1 MQVLLYD
8 GLDPHRIPGFAKMAS
23 HLEAENFV
31 AAESK
36 KVADNLFRAKLDR
49 SDRILFSFARH
60 QDRTVILVLEHIR
73 RHAYEKSR
81 FLARGATVDETK
93 LPNLKALPTAD
104 SLAEVERLPYVNPR
118 RPRFHLLDKAISF
131 DDDQHAVF
139 SLPTPL
145 VVIGSAGSG
154 KTVLTLEKMKH
165 APGSVLYVTHS
176 PFLVDR
182 SRETYYGLNY
192 ENDDQEVSFLS
203 FAEFLESIRVP
214 STRAIDFTGFARWF
228 VRHRVASK
236 LRDPHQLFEEIAGVI
251 TGSSADSAWLSAE
264 DYAGLGVRQ
273 SIYPAEERRRVHDLF
288 LKYIDHLEESAQHD
302 VNVLSFEYQSL
313 AQPVW
318 DFVVIDEVQDFT
330 NVQVDLVLRTL
341 KHPGNFILCGDAN
354 QIVHPN
360 FFSWTGVRRYFHG
373 RLDGDAPVAP
383 RHVLGTNYRN
393 AVHVTELANRILRL
407 KHARFG
413 SIDRESNHLVKSVSG
428 RDGSILLLA
437 EDPASIRELDEN
449 THDST
454 RFAVIVM
461 HAKAKSAA
469 RRLFRTPL
477 VFSIQEAKGLEYEN
491 VILYGFVSGDQQRF
505 REIASDVDIEDVRGG
520 ELRYARGRDK
530 SDKSLEIFKFHI
542 NALYVAVTRAIA
554 NVYLVESAPQQRL
567 FDLLGIELFEGRLDL
582 ERQESSLADW
592 QREAQKLERQGRD
605 EQATEIRSRILG
617 IQETPWTP
625 LNRDGVRELTDR
637 ALGDGGK
644 KTMLELFDYALL
656 SRDRSRLAK
665 LRGAGFRGARQ
676 PEEAA
681 TKGLVQRRYVAYT
694 VKRPDAVRKL
704 IDKYGV
710 DHRDRFN
717 HTPAMLAARFGNDPV
732 TAMLTD
738 MGAKLEGV
746 NSAGLTAF
754 QIMLAEAFAV
764 RRYAER
770 SVEPLCRRLSP
781 GSVSLTVDERLVK
794 LHDHQAEFLF
804 YNLFVALFQTRTADS
819 VTTRR
824 LGLQAA
830 DLEEVLQRLPPALV
844 PPYRTRRAYISG
856 VLAKNEKD
864 RDAPYNRRLFKRTQR
879 GYYILNP
886 ALKARLGTDWVPI
899 YELLDPETLF
909 SDVVVPPKPEAS
921 VRRTNTETIS
931 QRAAANRAYR
941 KQIHRDWCMAHI
953 AGENP
958 GPPPF

>member
-1 MQVLLYD
+1 MQLLLYD
-8 GLDPHRIPGFAKMAS
+8 GLDPDRIPGFAKMAS
-23 HLEAENFV
+23 YLEAGNFA

-36 KVADNLFRAKLDR
+36 KVGDNLFRAKLDR
-49 SDRILFSFARH
+49 SDRVLFSFARH
-60 QDRTVILVLEHIR
+60 RDRTVILVLEHIR
-73 RHAYEKSR
+73 RHAYDKSR
-81 FLARGATVDETK
+81 FLARGAEVDEAK
-93 LPNLKALPTAD
+93 LHNLRALPTVD
-104 SLAEVERLPYVNPR
+104 TLSEAEQLEYVNPR
-118 RPRFHLLDKAISF
+118 RPSFHLLDKAISF
-131 DDDQHAVF
+131 DDEQHEVY

-145 VVIGSAGSG
+145 VVVGSAGSG
-154 KTVLTLEKMKH
+154 KTVLTLEKMKQ
-165 APGSVLYVTHS
+165 ASGSILYVTHS

-203 FAEFLESIRVP
+203 LDEFIESIRVP
-214 STRAIDFTGFARWF
+214 STRAIDFAGFSRWF
-228 VRHRVASK
+228 ARHRVASK

-251 TGSSADSAWLSAE
+251 TGSSADGAWLSAE
-264 DYAGLGVRQ
+264 DYADLGVRQ

-288 LKYIDHLEESAQHD
+288 LKYVDHLKESGQHD
-302 VNVLSFEYQSL
+302 VNILSFEYQSL

-373 RLDGDAPVAP
+373 RLDGDAPVSP

-413 SIDRESNHLVKSVSG
+413 SIDRESNHLVKSVSD

-437 EDPASIRELDEN
+437 EKPESVRELDEK

-461 HAKAKSAA
+461 QASQKAAA
-469 RRLFRTPL
+469 RRHFRTPL

-491 VILYGFVSGDQQRF
+491 VILFGFVSGDEQRF
-505 REIASDVDIEDVRGG
+505 REIASDVEVEDIRSG
-520 ELRYARGRDK
+520 ELRYARARDK
-530 SDKSLEIFKFHI
+530 GDKSLEIFKFHI

-554 NVYLVESAPQQRL
+554 NVYLVEAAPQQRL
-567 FDLLGIELFEGRLDL
+567 FELLGIELFEGSLDL
-582 ERQESSLADW
+582 ERQASSLADW

-617 IQETPWTP
+617 IQETPWAP
-625 LNRDGVRELTDR
+625 LTREDVRELDDR
-637 ALGDGGK
+637 ALGDGGR

-656 SRDRSRLAK
+656 TRDRSRLAK
-665 LRGAGFRGARQ
+665 LRKAGFRGTRQ

-681 TKGLVQRRYVAYT
+681 TKSLIQRRFVAYT
-694 VKRPDAVRKL
+694 FKRADAVRKL
-704 IDKYGV
+704 IDKYGI

-717 HTPAMLAARFGNDPV
+717 HTPAMLAARFGNDAV

-738 MGAKLEGV
+738 MGAKLDLV

-754 QIMLAEAFAV
+754 QIMLAEVFAAP
-764 RRYAER
+764 RYAER
-770 SVEPLCRRLSP
+770 SAPALFRRLSP
-781 GSVSLTVDERLVK
+781 GSVSLTVDDRLVK
-794 LHDHQAEFLF
+794 LHEHQAEFLF
-804 YNLFVALFQTRTADS
+804 YNLFVALFQTRTTDNVRS
-819 VTTRR
+819 FR
-824 LGLQAA
+824 LGLRAA
-830 DLEEVLQRLPPALV
+830 DVEEALGQLPPAHV

-856 VLAKNEKD
+856 ILAKNEKD
-864 RDAPYNRRLFKRTQR
+864 RDQPYNRRLFKRTQR
-879 GYYILNP
+879 GFYILNP
-886 ALKARLGTDWVPI
+886 ALKVRLGADWVPI

-909 SDVVVPPKPEAS
+909 CEIAVPREFEAI
-921 VRRTNTETIS
+921 VRRNTE
-931 QRAAANRAYR
+931 A
-941 KQIHRDWCMAHI
+941 HRNWCMAVI
-953 AGENP
+953 FGEDP

>member
-1 MQVLLYD
+1 MQLLLYD
-8 GLDPHRIPGFAKMAS
+8 GLDPDRMPGFAKMAS
-23 HLEAENFV
+23 YLEAGNFT

-36 KVADNLFRAKLDR
+36 KVGDNLFRAKLDR

-60 QDRTVILVLEHIR
+60 RDRTVILVLEHIR
-73 RHAYEKSR
+73 RHAYDKSR
-81 FLARGATVDETK
+81 FLARGATVDEAK

-104 SLAEVERLPYVNPR
+104 ALAEAEPLAYVNPR
-118 RPRFHLLDKAISF
+118 RPNFHLLDKPISF
-131 DDDQHAVF
+131 DDEQHEVY

-154 KTVLTLEKMKH
+154 KTVLTLEKMKQ
-165 APGSVLYVTHS
+165 ASGSVLYVTHS

-203 FAEFLESIRVP
+203 FDEFIESIRVP
-214 STRAIDFTGFARWF
+214 STRAIDFIRFARWF
-228 VRHRVASK
+228 ARHRVASK

-251 TGSSADSAWLSAE
+251 TGSSANGAWLSAE

-273 SIYPAEERRRVHDLF
+273 SIYPAEERGRVHDLF
-288 LKYIDHLEESAQHD
+288 LKYVDHLKESAQHD
-302 VNVLSFEYQSL
+302 VNILSYEYQSL

-413 SIDRESNHLVKSVSG
+413 SIDRESNHLVKSVSD

-437 EDPASIRELDEN
+437 EKPESVRELDDK

-461 HAKAKSAA
+461 HANQKAQA
-469 RRLFRTPL
+469 RRRFRTPL

-491 VILYGFVSGDQQRF
+491 VILFGFVSGDEQRF
-505 REIASDVDIEDVRGG
+505 REIASDVAVEDVRRG
-520 ELRYARGRDK
+520 ELRYARARDK
-530 SDKSLEIFKFHI
+530 GDKSLEIFKFHI

-554 NVYLVESAPQQRL
+554 NVYVVESAPEQRL
-567 FDLLGIELFEGRLDL
+567 FELLGIELFEGPLDL
-582 ERQESSLADW
+582 ERQASSLADW

-617 IQETPWTP
+617 LQETPWTS
-625 LNRDGVRELTDR
+625 LTRDGVRELTDR
-637 ALGDGGK
+637 ALDGGGK

-665 LRGAGFRGARQ
+665 LRKAGFRGARQ

-681 TKGLVQRRYVAYT
+681 TKSLIKRRFVAYT
-694 VKRPDAVRKL
+694 FKRADAVRNL
-704 IDKYGV
+704 IEKYGV

-717 HTPAMLAARFGNDPV
+717 HTPAMLAARFGNDAV

-738 MGAKLEGV
+738 MGAKLELV

-754 QIMLAEAFAV
+754 QIMLTEAFATP
-764 RRYAER
+764 RYAER
-770 SVEPLCRRLSP
+770 SAPGLFRRLTP
-781 GSVSLTVDERLVK
+781 GSVALTVDERLVK

-804 YNLFVALFQTRTADS
+804 YNLFVALFQTRTADNAAS
-819 VTTRR
+819 FR
-824 LGLQAA
+824 LGLRAA
-830 DLEEVLQRLPPALV
+830 DLEEVLTGLSPAIV

-864 RDAPYNRRLFKRTQR
+864 RDQPYNRRLFKRTQR
-879 GYYILNP
+879 GFYILNP
-886 ALKARLGTDWVPI
+886 ALKVRLGTDWVPI

-909 SDVVVPPKPEAS
+909 SETAVPRKFEAM
-921 VRRTNTETIS
+921 VRRTKETH
-931 QRAAANRAYR
+931 RA
-941 KQIHRDWCMAHI
+941 WCMAHI
-953 AGENP
+953 AGEDP

>member
-8 GLDPHRIPGFAKMAS
+8 GLDPDRIPGFAKMAS
-23 HLEAENFV
+23 QLEVENFA

-36 KVADNLFRAKLDR
+36 KVGDNLFRAKLDR

-60 QDRTVILVLEHIR
+60 RQRTVILVLEHIR
-73 RHAYEKSR
+73 RHAYDKSR
-81 FLARGATVDETK
+81 FLKRGATVDEAK
-93 LPNLKALPTAD
+93 LPDLKALPSDAL
-104 SLAEVERLPYVNPR
+104 SQAEAMPYVNPQ

-131 DDDQHAVF
+131 DDDQHEVF

-145 VVIGSAGSG
+145 VVVGSAGSG
-154 KTVLTLEKMKH
+154 KTVLTLEKMKQ
-165 APGSVLYVTHS
+165 ASGNVLYVTHS

-203 FAEFLESIRVP
+203 FDEFVESIRVP
-214 STRAIDFTGFARWF
+214 STRAIDFAAFSRWF
-228 VRHRVASK
+228 ARHRVASK
-236 LRDPHQLFEEIAGVI
+236 LKDPHQLFEEIAGVI
-251 TGSSADSAWLSAE
+251 AGSSADTAWLSAE
-264 DYAGLGVRQ
+264 DYAGLGIRQ
-273 SIYPAEERRRVHDLF
+273 SIYPAAERGRVHDLF
-288 LKYIDHLEESAQHD
+288 LKYVDHLKESGQHD
-302 VNVLSFEYQSL
+302 VNILSFEYRAL
-313 AQPVW
+313 AQPAW

-330 NVQVDLVLRTL
+330 NVQMDLVLRTL
-341 KHPGNFILCGDAN
+341 KEAGNFILCGDAN

-360 FFSWTGVRRYFHG
+360 YFSWTGVRRYFHG
-373 RLDGDAPVAP
+373 RLTGDAPVVP

-393 AVHVTELANRILRL
+393 AVDVTELANRILRL

-413 SIDRESNHLVKSVSG
+413 SIDRESNHLVKSVAD

-437 EDPASIRELDEN
+437 EEPESVRELDEK

-461 HAKAKSAA
+461 HADQKAAA
-469 RRLFRTPL
+469 RRRFRTPL
-477 VFSIQEAKGLEYEN
+477 VFSIREAKGLEYEN
-491 VILYGFVSGDQQRF
+491 VILFGFVSGDQDRF
-505 REIASDVDIEDVRGG
+505 REIASDVDIKHVRSG
-520 ELRYARGRDK
+520 ELRYARARDK
-530 SDKSLEIFKFHI
+530 GDKSLEIFKFHI

-554 NVYLVESAPQQRL
+554 NVYLVEPTPGQRL
-567 FDLLGIELFEGRLDL
+567 FELLGIELFEGPLDL
-582 ERQESSLADW
+582 ERQASSLADW

-605 EQATEIRSRILG
+605 EQATEIRNRILG
-617 IQETPWTP
+617 IQETPWEP
-625 LNRDGVRELTDR
+625 LARDDIYELADR
-637 ALGDGGK
+637 ALGGGSK
-644 KTMLELFDYALL
+644 KTTLELFDYALL
-656 SRDRSRLAK
+656 GRDRSRLAQ
-665 LRGAGFRGARQ
+665 LRKAGFRGARQ

-681 TKGLVQRRYVAYT
+681 TKALIQRRYVAYT
-694 VKRPDAVRKL
+694 FKRPDAVRNL
-704 IDKYGV
+704 VEKYGV

-717 HTPAMLAARFGNDPV
+717 YTPAMLAARFGNDAV
-732 TAMLTD
+732 AAMLTD

-754 QIMLAEAFAV
+754 QIMLAETFASS
-764 RRYAER
+764 RYAQR
-770 SVEPLCRRLSP
+770 SAPALYRRLTP

-819 VTTRR
+819 VTGFR
-824 LGLQAA
+824 LGLRAA
-830 DLEEVLQRLPPALV
+830 DLEEALGRLSPAVV

-879 GYYILNP
+879 GFYILNP
-886 ALKARLGTDWVPI
+886 ALKVRVGADWVPI

-909 SDVVVPPKPEAS
+909 CEVVVPRQVEAI
-921 VRRTNTETIS
+921 VRR
-931 QRAAANRAYR
+931 NREA
-941 KQIHRDWCMAHI
+941 HRQWCTAVI
-953 AGENP
+953 AGEHDP

>member
-8 GLDPHRIPGFAKMAS
+8 GLDPDRIPGFAKMAS
-23 HLEAENFV
+23 HLEAGNFA

-36 KVADNLFRAKLDR
+36 KVGDNLFRAKLDR
-49 SDRILFSFARH
+49 SDRILFSFARYR
-60 QDRTVILVLEHIR
+60 DRTVILVLEHIR
-73 RHAYEKSR
+73 RHAYDKSR
-81 FLARGATVDETK
+81 FLARGAVVDEAK
-93 LPNLKALPTAD
+93 LPNLRALPTAD
-104 SLAEVERLPYVNPR
+104 ALAEADQLAYVNPR
-118 RPRFHLLDKAISF
+118 RPNFHLLDKPISF
-131 DDDQHAVF
+131 DDEQHEVY

-145 VVIGSAGSG
+145 LVIGSAGSG
-154 KTVLTLEKMKH
+154 KTVLTLEKMKQ
-165 APGSVLYVTHS
+165 ASGGVLYVTHS

-203 FAEFLESIRVP
+203 FDEFIESIRVP
-214 STRAIDFTGFARWF
+214 PTRAIDFIRFARWF
-228 VRHRVASK
+228 ARHRVASK

-273 SIYPAEERRRVHDLF
+273 SIYPAEERGRVHDLF
-288 LKYIDHLEESAQHD
+288 LKYVDHLKESAQHD
-302 VNVLSFEYQSL
+302 VNILSYEYQSL

-373 RLDGDAPVAP
+373 RLVGDAPVAP

-413 SIDRESNHLVKSVSG
+413 SIDRESNHLVKSVSV

-437 EDPASIRELDEN
+437 EKPESVRELDDK

-461 HAKAKSAA
+461 HANQKAAA
-469 RRLFRTPL
+469 RRHFRTPL

-491 VILYGFVSGDQQRF
+491 VILFGFVSGDEQRF
-505 REIASDVDIEDVRGG
+505 REIASDVEVEDVRSG
-520 ELRYARGRDK
+520 ELRYARARDK
-530 SDKSLEIFKFHI
+530 GDKSLEIFKFHI

-554 NVYLVESAPQQRL
+554 NVYVVESAPQQRL
-567 FDLLGIELFEGRLDL
+567 FEVLGIELFEGSLDL
-582 ERQESSLADW
+582 ERQASSLADW

-605 EQATEIRSRILG
+605 EQATEIRNRILG
-617 IQETPWTP
+617 IQETPWAP
-625 LNRDGVRELTDR
+625 LTREGVRELDDH

-644 KTMLELFDYALL
+644 KTMLELFDNALL
-656 SRDRSRLAK
+656 TRDRSRLAK
-665 LRGAGFRGARQ
+665 LGKAGFRGERQ
-676 PEEAA
+676 HEEAA
-681 TKGLVQRRYVAYT
+681 KKSLIKRLLVAYT
-694 VKRPDAVRKL
+694 FKRADAVRKL
-704 IDKYGV
+704 VDKYGV

-717 HTPAMLAARFGNDPV
+717 HTPAMLAARFGNDAV
-732 TAMLTD
+732 TEMLTD
-738 MGAKLEGV
+738 MGAKLDPV

-754 QIMLAEAFAV
+754 EIMLAEAFAAP
-764 RRYAER
+764 RYAER
-770 SVEPLCRRLSP
+770 SAPALFRRLSP
-781 GSVSLTVDERLVK
+781 GSVSLTVDDRLVK
-794 LHDHQAEFLF
+794 LHEHQAEFLF
-804 YNLFVALFQTRTADS
+804 YNLFVALFQTRTTDNVRS
-819 VTTRR
+819 FR
-824 LGLQAA
+824 LGLRAA
-830 DLEEVLQRLPPALV
+830 DIEEALGQLPPAHV

-856 VLAKNEKD
+856 ILAKNEKD
-864 RDAPYNRRLFKRTQR
+864 RDQPYNRRLFKRTQR
-879 GYYILNP
+879 GFYILNP
-886 ALKARLGTDWVPI
+886 ALKVRLGADWVPI

-909 SDVVVPPKPEAS
+909 CEIAVPREIGAM
-921 VRRTNTETIS
+921 VRRTKGAH
-931 QRAAANRAYR
+931 RA
-941 KQIHRDWCMAHI
+941 WCMAHI
-953 AGENP
+953 AGGNP